1 MLWCWVQ
8 TFPARVVGVW
18 NWMLK
23 NAIFENNGRRLNQMR
38 YSSMNDW
45 IAPGMWSPF
54 VPTIIPSYHTSHRY
68 WWKIIIIMVCFYS
81 NPLPKK
87 IHRGGVL
94 KHTPPLKIFNIFD
107 RSYRNHILGIRFWPS
122 WPSNDWHEKKIVG
135 GFFSKLAFTLF
146 DKPFIDFLEKPQ
158 QNLLLP
164 INFWSGRQKLWNLV
178 YSYNM
183 TDQKCCYFLG

>member
-1 MLWCWVQ
+1 MYFRDWNSYFIWCKLVFSQYFLTQLNLTQLSHPPPHPTPLKKVVQKLSCRWVVRSWVR
-8 TFPARVVGVW
+8 TFPAREVGVW

-81 NPLPKK
+81 TPPPPQKK
-87 IHRGGVL
+87 KNIGGGVM

-107 RSYRNHILGIRFWPS
+107 W
-122 WPSNDWHEKKIVG
+122 
-135 GFFSKLAFTLF
+135 
-146 DKPFIDFLEKPQ
+146 
-158 QNLLLP
+158 
-164 INFWSGRQKLWNLV
+164 
-178 YSYNM
+178 
-183 TDQKCCYFLG
+183 